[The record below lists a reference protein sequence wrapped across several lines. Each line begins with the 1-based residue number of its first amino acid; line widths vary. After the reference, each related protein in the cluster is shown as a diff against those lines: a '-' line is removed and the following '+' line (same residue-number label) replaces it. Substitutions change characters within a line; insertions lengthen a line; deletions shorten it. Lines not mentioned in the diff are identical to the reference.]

1 MVPHGV
7 GATCG
12 RRGAAH
18 SVRHRR
24 GGSALNL
31 YAVAR
36 HTGWRFRAGELLLLP
51 GFCVALMGLAV
62 RVGYRFLFPLF
73 EPVLST
79 RMACSAA
86 LFLVIALG
94 AAVYGLA
101 LLLSGALTREEL
113 ELIPRVGPQLTSLAE
128 RWRLLR

>member
-1 MVPHGV
+1 
-7 GATCG
+7 
-12 RRGAAH
+12 
-18 SVRHRR
+18 
-24 GGSALNL
+24 
-31 YAVAR
+31 
-36 HTGWRFRAGELLLLP
+36 
-51 GFCVALMGLAV
+51 
-62 RVGYRFLFPLF
+62 
-73 EPVLST
+73 
-79 RMACSAA
+79 MACSAA